1 MSKLKNPA
9 VKKKASLTRDRR
21 KADGENGKAARKNI
35 PRAKARAQRKHR
47 HAVHQA
53 LTAGE
58 ALRSEEVLE
67 SVETTV
73 AEAAKTKKA
82 RGFRKKPDEPLGE
95 HIAKQQG
102 RRLRRASKA

>member
-9 VKKKASLTRDRR
+9 LKKKASLTRDRR
-21 KADGENGKAARKNI
+21 NAYGENSKASRKNI
-35 PRAKARAQRKHR
+35 PRAKARTQRKHR

-53 LTAGE
+53 LNGAE

-67 SVETTV
+67 AAETTV
-73 AEAAKTKKA
+73 VKAALTKKS

-95 HIAKQQG
+95 HIERQQG
-102 RRLRRASKA
+102 RRKRLAAKA